1 MANMGYIRAS
11 SVDQNTARQLDG
23 IAIDQTLIDKVS
35 GKNPDRPQLH
45 CLLEKVSA
53 GDVVYVHS
61 MYRLARN
68 LQDLLTLVETF
79 NKRGET
85 VKFTKESIEF
95 SPDKE
100 KNPMS
105 VPLLHLLGVVV
116 QFERSLILERQK
128 EGIAKAKERG
138 TFKGRKTIDSEIL
151 KSAKVLVE
159 NGCLWDKQLNS
170 WRSSKVLCKSTQ
182 RKSRQVMSGRFRW
195 TEEK

>member
-1 MANMGYIRAS
+1 MANMGYIRVS

-23 IAIDQTLIDKVS
+23 IAIHQTFIDKVS
-35 GKNPDRPQLH
+35 GKNTVRPQLH
-45 CLLEKVSA
+45 CLLKKVSA
-53 GDVVYVHS
+53 GDADYVHS
-61 MYRLARN
+61 RDRLARN

-79 NKRGET
+79 NKRGVT
-85 VKFTKESIEF
+85 VKFKKEPIEF

-116 QFERSLILERQK
+116 QFERSFILERQK

-138 TFKGRKTIDSEIL
+138 AFKGRKPIDSDIL

-159 NGCLWDKQLNS
+159 NGCLWDK
-170 WRSSKVLCKSTQ
+170 
-182 RKSRQVMSGRFRW
+182 
-195 TEEK
+195 

>member
-1 MANMGYIRAS
+1 MANMGYIRVS

-23 IAIDQTLIDKVS
+23 IAIDQTFIDKVS
-35 GKNPDRPQLH
+35 GKNTDRPQLR

-61 MYRLARN
+61 MDRRALN

-79 NKRGET
+79 NKRGVT
-85 VKFTKESIEF
+85 VKFKKESIEF
-95 SPDKE
+95 GPDKE

-128 EGIAKAKERG
+128 EGIAKAKGRG
-138 TFKGRKTIDSEIL
+138 AFRGRKLIDSEIL

-159 NGCLWDKQLNS
+159 NGLQWDK
-170 WRSSKVLCKSTQ
+170 
-182 RKSRQVMSGRFRW
+182 
-195 TEEK
+195 